1 MSELKKIIE
10 DAFEN
15 RDQINAQTKGEVRD
29 SVDETL
35 NQLDAG
41 LIRVCEKN
49 DTNWIV
55 NQWIKKAILLS
66 FRLND
71 NEIIKASHATWFD
84 KVPSKTADWDK
95 DEHLKAGFRYVPNA
109 VIRKS
114 AFIGKGVILM
124 PSFSRSSQAL

>member
-15 RDQINAQTKGEVRD
+15 RDQINTQTKGEVRD

-49 DTNWIV
+49 DTNWIC
-55 NQWIKKAILLS
+55 LLYTS
-66 FRLND
+66 
-71 NEIIKASHATWFD
+71 
-84 KVPSKTADWDK
+84 PSPRD
-95 DEHLKAGFRYVPNA
+95 
-109 VIRKS
+109 
-114 AFIGKGVILM
+114 
-124 PSFSRSSQAL
+124 

>member
-10 DAFEN
+10 EAFEN
-15 RDQINAQTKGEVRD
+15 RDQINTQTKGEVRD

-84 KVPSKTADWDK
+84 KVPSKTAVLLGTLSNQVACDALIISLSFN
-95 DEHLKAGFRYVPNA
+95 LKLNK
-109 VIRKS
+109 I
-114 AFIGKGVILM
+114 AFLIH
-124 PSFSRSSQAL
+124 

>member
-55 NQWIKKAILLS
+55 NQ
-66 FRLND
+66 
-71 NEIIKASHATWFD
+71 
-84 KVPSKTADWDK
+84 
-95 DEHLKAGFRYVPNA
+95 
-109 VIRKS
+109 
-114 AFIGKGVILM
+114 
-124 PSFSRSSQAL
+124 